1 METELS
7 EIDFNIC
14 MLAVMK
20 CHLLHQV
27 VEIGL
32 PCSLNSKNFGF
43 PELTDEEESVL
54 IEKLYKASQ
63 LAWLKTQR
71 EDSDGNKKD

>member
-1 METELS
+1 MDAELS

-20 CHLLHQV
+20 CQLLHHI
-27 VEIGL
+27 VETGL
-32 PCSLNSKNFGF
+32 PCSLTSKNFGF
-43 PELTDEEESVL
+43 PELTDEEESIL
-54 IEKLYKASQ
+54 IEKLYQGSQ

-71 EDSDGNKKD
+71 EG